1 MLDGGR
7 GNPVQLGAGQRLG
20 PYRLDAL
27 IGTGGMG
34 QVFRATRE
42 PQGDSVA
49 LKVLKPKF
57 AVDARATRRFLH
69 EARAAAE
76 VRHKHL
82 VGVIDTGD
90 ADGVPYLVMPL
101 LSGRTVEQR
110 IREDG
115 PLSVEDTNRMVAQ
128 VGAGLDA
135 LHEHDLV
142 HRDIKASNIIFE
154 GNDAAALMDFG
165 LAKGSGYSSL
175 TTPGQVVGTLN
186 YLAPELIRGQP
197 ASASSDI
204 YALGCVVF
212 ECLSGHPPFSGKSL
226 FEAGMAHLQQAP
238 ADPCAARAE
247 APSGYGQ
254 AVVTALAKDPGARPP
269 TATAYAQLL
278 SAAAPARAH

>member
-1 MLDGGR
+1 
-7 GNPVQLGAGQRLG
+7 
-20 PYRLDAL
+20 
-27 IGTGGMG
+27 MG

-42 PQGDSVA
+42 PEGDSVA
-49 LKVLKPKF
+49 LKVLKPQL
-57 AVDARATRRFLH
+57 ALDARAVRRFLH

-76 VRHKHL
+76 VHHEHL
-82 VGVIDTGD
+82 VGVIDAGD

-110 IREDG
+110 IRADG
-115 PLSVEDTNRMVAQ
+115 PLSIEDTNRMVAQ

-154 GNDAAALMDFG
+154 SDDCAALMDFG
-165 LAKGSGYSSL
+165 LAKGSGYSAL

-186 YLAPELIRGQP
+186 YLAPELIRGQS
-197 ASASSDI
+197 ASASSDL

-212 ECLSGHPPFSGKSL
+212 ECLCGHPPFAGKSL
-226 FEAGMAHLQQAP
+226 FEAGMAHLNQDP
-238 ADPCAARAE
+238 ADPCAGRPE
-247 APSGYGQ
+247 APPGYGR
-254 AVVTALAKDPGARPP
+254 AALAALAKDPATRPA

-278 SAAAPARAH
+278 STAAQASAG